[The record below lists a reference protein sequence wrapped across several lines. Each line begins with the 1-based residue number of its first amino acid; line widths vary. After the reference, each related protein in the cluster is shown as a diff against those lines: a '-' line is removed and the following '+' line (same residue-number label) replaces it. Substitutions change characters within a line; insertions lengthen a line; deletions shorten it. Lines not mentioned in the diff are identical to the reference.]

1 MRIDIGTP
9 SPKQEEFLL
18 AKNRFIAYGGARGGG
33 KSWAVRTKA
42 KLLALRYPGIKL
54 LIMRRTFPELRENHI
69 LPLVGELMGIATY
82 KDSDKSFT
90 FCNGSRLR
98 FGYCDN
104 DADVLQYQGQEF
116 DVIFMDEATHFSEY
130 QFSTLTACL
139 RGANDFPKR
148 MYLTCNPGGV
158 GHHWV
163 KRLFIDRKYQGAEK
177 PDDYCFIQAKVTD
190 NKVLMD
196 NDPGYVEMLDNLP
209 DDLRRAWRDGD
220 WDLFVGQ
227 YFNEWRREI
236 HTCEPFEI
244 PKDWKRYFSMD
255 YGLDML
261 AAYWIAVDWQGK
273 AYVYREVFQPNLI
286 ISEAAA
292 AIKAAEN
299 EQIYAR
305 FAPPDLWNRRQ
316 DTGRSVA
323 EIFAQHGLSLSKA
336 SNDRVAGWLDMKEWL
351 QPVLDEEGNASS
363 NLTIF
368 RNCTNL
374 IESIPALQ
382 FDQKNPSDCSTEPH
396 QYTHACV
403 VGNTKILTPNGER
416 DIKSFIEEK
425 GEVYCWDGK
434 KIVTAECIDA
444 AMTRENAEVFTVEL
458 EDGTT
463 FTGTADHKV
472 LTADGWKRICD
483 LTQNDDILSFA

>member
-1 MRIDIGTP
+1 MQISIGTP

-42 KLLALRYPGIKL
+42 KLLALRYSGIRL

-69 LPLVGELMGIATY
+69 LPLIGELMGVATY

-98 FGYCDN
+98 FGYCDS
-104 DADVLQYQGQEF
+104 DADVLQYQGQEY
-116 DVIFMDEATHFSEY
+116 DVIFMDEATHFSEF

-177 PDDYCFIQAKVTD
+177 PGDYCFIQAKVTD
-190 NKVLMD
+190 NTVLMEQ
-196 NDPGYVEMLDNLP
+196 DPGYVDMLDNLP

-227 YFNEWRREI
+227 YFTEWNRDL
-236 HTCEPFEI
+236 HVVDPFEI
-244 PKDWKRYFSMD
+244 PKDWKRYFTMD

-261 AAYWIAVDWQGK
+261 AAYWIAVDPQNR
-273 AYVYREVFQPNLI
+273 AYVYREVFKPNLI
-286 ISEAAA
+286 ISEAAT
-292 AIKAAEN
+292 AIKAVED
-299 EQIYAR
+299 EQIAVR

-316 DTGRSVA
+316 DTGRSLA
-323 EIFAQHGLSLSKA
+323 EIFAQHGLHLSKA

-351 QPVLDEEGNASS
+351 HPVLDEEGRETAG
-363 NLTIF
+363 LRIF

-382 FDQKNPSDCSTEPH
+382 FDQRTPNDCSTEPH
-396 QYTHACV
+396 QFTHGPDAIRYFLA
-403 VGNTKILTPNGER
+403 GRPKPAAKPILQPVFNFKSERPKADPGGRGE
-416 DIKSFIEEK
+416 
-425 GEVYCWDGK
+425 
-434 KIVTAECIDA
+434 
-444 AMTRENAEVFTVEL
+444 
-458 EDGTT
+458 
-463 FTGTADHKV
+463 KV
-472 LTADGWKRICD
+472 RVI
-483 LTQNDDILSFA
+483 

>member
-1 MRIDIGTP
+1 MQIDFGTP
-9 SPKQEEFLL
+9 NPKQEEFLL
-18 AKNRFIAYGGARGGG
+18 SKTRFTAYGGARGGG
-33 KSWAVRTKA
+33 KSWVVRTKA
-42 KLLALRYPGIKL
+42 KLMALRYAGIRI
-54 LIMRRTFPELRENHI
+54 LIMRKTFPELRENHI
-69 LPLVGELMGIATY
+69 LPLMGELMGIATY

-90 FCNGSRLR
+90 FLNGSRLR

-104 DADVLQYQGQEF
+104 DADVHQYQGQEY
-116 DVIFMDEATHFSEY
+116 DVIFMDEATHFTEF
-130 QFSTLTACL
+130 QFSTLTACM

-163 KRLFIDRKYQGAEK
+163 KRLFVDRKYQGAEK
-177 PDDYCFIQAKVTD
+177 PEDYCFIQAKVTD

-196 NDPGYVEMLDNLP
+196 NDPGYVDMLNNLP

-220 WDLFVGQ
+220 WDLFIGQ

-244 PKDWKRYFSMD
+244 PKDWKRYFTMD

-261 AAYWIAVDWQGK
+261 AAYWIAVDHQGK

-292 AIKAAEN
+292 AVKAAEN
-299 EQIYAR
+299 EQIAVR

-323 EIFAQHGLSLSKA
+323 EIFSQHGLSLTKA
-336 SNDRVAGWLDMKEWL
+336 TNDRVAGWLDMKEWL
-351 QPVLDEEGNASS
+351 QPVVDEEGNASS

-382 FDQKNPSDCSTEPH
+382 FDQKNPSDCATEPH
-396 QYTHACV
+396 QFTHGPDAIRYFLA
-403 VGNTKILTPNGER
+403 GRPRPNARPAPKPVFNFKSERPKPNPSGYGENVR
-416 DIKSFIEEK
+416 
-425 GEVYCWDGK
+425 V
-434 KIVTAECIDA
+434 
-444 AMTRENAEVFTVEL
+444 M
-458 EDGTT
+458 
-463 FTGTADHKV
+463 
-472 LTADGWKRICD
+472 
-483 LTQNDDILSFA
+483 

>member
-9 SPKQEEFLL
+9 SLKQEEFLL

-190 NKVLMD
+190 NKVLME

-244 PKDWKRYFSMD
+244 PNDWKRYFSMD

-261 AAYWIAVDWQGK
+261 AAYWIAVDWHGR
-273 AYVYREVFQPNLI
+273 AYVYREVYQPNLI
-286 ISEAAA
+286 ISDAAA

-323 EIFAQHGLSLSKA
+323 EIFAQHGLMLTKA

-351 QPVLDEEGNASS
+351 QPVVDEDGNTSS

-382 FDQKNPSDCSTEPH
+382 FDQKNPNDCATEPH
-396 QYTHACV
+396 QYTHGPDSIRYFLA
-403 VGNTKILTPNGER
+403 GRPRPNARPVPKPHYNFSSEKPKADPGGFGE
-416 DIKSFIEEK
+416 
-425 GEVYCWDGK
+425 
-434 KIVTAECIDA
+434 
-444 AMTRENAEVFTVEL
+444 
-458 EDGTT
+458 
-463 FTGTADHKV
+463 KV
-472 LTADGWKRICD
+472 RVI
-483 LTQNDDILSFA
+483 